1 MSIYIYGIKPNLLGS
16 FRGYF
21 VVCSLVSVQLK
32 LKKLFCCFYVVA
44 VTDLLVN
51 SAIAPL
57 VIKMK
62 ASCEHHVKRIMVLSV
77 RVEETAFVADASAT
91 P

>member
-1 MSIYIYGIKPNLLGS
+1 M
-16 FRGYF
+16 
-21 VVCSLVSVQLK
+21 SVQLK
-32 LKKLFCCFYVVA
+32 LKKLFCCSYVVA
-44 VTDLLVN
+44 VMDLSVN

-62 ASCEHHVKRIMVLSV
+62 APSDHHVKRIMVLSV